1 MLKEKMESHLNMVK
15 EGTVCGT
22 STSGKDACQVS
33 SWALFCLCVLVVPPD
48 VPDPQAVGPT

>member
-1 MLKEKMESHLNMVK
+1 MESHLNMVK